1 METTGTARSPAFPR
15 VSDAIHASNG
25 YDACGL
31 CLRVQWFELRD
42 NEYRYK
48 GGYWQAKAAKAFPIV
63 DLF

>member
-1 METTGTARSPAFPR
+1 MRLTAMMCA
-15 VSDAIHASNG
+15 VW
-25 YDACGL
+25 